1 MNKIIKNNLFML
13 KYIAK
18 FCPNHIF
25 ITIINSILSSI
36 IPIFYILLTRF
47 IINSITDGIDFKFVL
62 LIMLIFVLFNICYS
76 LFNIWV
82 QQKVIPR
89 NTQILNKKMQTEIFN
104 KTLELDL
111 ECYED
116 VEFYNKFSTALQQ
129 SDTRALAVLNTF
141 STLIGSLFGITSLVA
156 LISSFTSIILIA
168 IVANVVITFYI
179 STKTIDIQHKYYIDK
194 IPYLRESEYVKRLFY
209 LREYAKE
216 FRLFCEFP
224 TVIMNSFNNA
234 FDKLISLICIYGKKL
249 SKYYQVQE
257 ILNVLFNAAIMLYL
271 AYKVV
276 AKDLNIAD
284 FIALFSSSQQLAQQ
298 ISQILTAFSQMYE
311 HSIYIENFIEF
322 MSYKSRVC
330 KDIGKIEVA
339 KNSVIEFK
347 NVSFTY
353 PNTKKSILKNIN
365 IKITSGERVAF
376 VGRNGAGKSTIIK
389 LIARLYDPTEG
400 KINLND
406 LEYRNYGINSLRNNI
421 GIIFQDYQTF
431 SLSIAENILMRPIE
445 NYDDD
450 EKTINN
456 ALKYVGLYNKIH
468 SLPKGIHTVLN
479 REFEKT
485 GIILSG
491 GELQKL
497 AIARIYARNSNI
509 IILDEPSSSLDPIAE
524 NEIFNSVLNF
534 ETDKTIILISHRL
547 VNIKNVEK
555 IFFIENGLLLESGS
569 HEELMR
575 INGKYAEMYKIQSNN
590 YIMHN
595 DGIIP
600 SYI

>member
-25 ITIINSILSSI
+25 ITIIKSILSSI
-36 IPIFYILLTRF
+36 IPIFYILFTRF
-47 IINSITDGIDFKFVL
+47 IINSITDGVDFKLVL
-62 LIMLIFVLFNICYS
+62 SIMLIFLLFNICYS
-76 LFNIWV
+76 FFSIWIL
-82 QQKVIPR
+82 QRVIPR
-89 NTQILNKKMQTEIFN
+89 NTQILNQKMQTEIFN

-129 SDTRALAVLNTF
+129 SDARALAVLNTF
-141 STLIGSLFGITSLVA
+141 STFIGSIFGIASLVA
-156 LISSFTSIILIA
+156 LISSFTSIILLVV
-168 IVANVVITFYI
+168 VANVIVTFYI
-179 STKTIDIQHKYYIDK
+179 NTKTIDIQHKYYMDK
-194 IPYLRESEYVKRLFY
+194 IPYQRESEYVKRLFY
-209 LREYAKE
+209 LKEYAKE
-216 FRLFCEFP
+216 LRLFCEFP
-224 TVIMNSFNNA
+224 NVILNNFNKA
-234 FDKLISLICIYGKKL
+234 FDKLISLTCIYGKKL

-271 AYKVV
+271 AYKVMN
-276 AKDLNIAD
+276 KDLNIGD

-298 ISQILTAFSQMYE
+298 ISQTLTSFSQIYE

-322 MSYKSRVC
+322 MSYKSQIC
-330 KDIGKIEVA
+330 KDICKNEVA
-339 KNSVIEFK
+339 KNPVIEFK

-353 PNTKKSILKNIN
+353 PNTSKSILKNIN
-365 IKITSGERVAF
+365 IKIASGERVAF
-376 VGRNGAGKSTIIK
+376 VGRNGVGKSTIIK

-400 KINLND
+400 KIILND
-406 LEYRNYGINSLRNNI
+406 LECGNYSINSLRDNI

-431 SLSIAENILMRPIE
+431 SLSIAENVLMRPII
-445 NYDDD
+445 NYGED
-450 EKTINN
+450 EKIIND
-456 ALKYVGLYNKIH
+456 ALKYVGLYDKIH
-468 SLPKGIHTVLN
+468 SLPEGIHTVLN

-485 GIILSG
+485 GVIFSG

-534 ETDKTIILISHRL
+534 TTDKTIILISHRL
-547 VNIKNVEK
+547 ANIKNVDR

-569 HEELMR
+569 HEKLMR
-575 INGKYAEMYKIQSNN
+575 LNGKYSEMYKIQANN
-590 YIMHN
+590 YIMSN
-595 DGIIP
+595 
-600 SYI
+600 S